1 MTGEPSDSRNNQGA
15 SRPFLLPTRQPVRWS
30 RVWQKLGAVLRP
42 PQTSVEDR
50 NAWYLQVEILWA
62 GILSAAAAFGSNFA
76 VRLGASNQ
84 LIGLMSSVP
93 ALLVVILTLPAA
105 RLIESRRNPMPL
117 LVGSLFAY
125 RLGFLAIAL
134 MPFFVPRHQAEV
146 FVGLVLLMNAVLAPF
161 NAGWSA
167 LLADIVPERNRAI
180 VFARRNIIAS
190 AAVIVLV
197 PPIGRLLDLLV
208 FPYGYQLAYGIGF
221 LAGMLS
227 TWDVSKLTVPERV
240 ITPRRQGA
248 KEPLSRATLRRLLAH
263 HQGFIRITLNTF
275 VFGWG
280 AWMVGPLYI
289 IYYLR
294 QLGASDAWVGTLT
307 AVANLSAMIGY
318 YLWPRLIARYGE
330 NRILKWTIP
339 TGGIFPIWAS
349 LARNLTP
356 ILGAAGVDGML
367 MAGVNLSHFNILLKV
382 TPADRRPSYIS
393 LYTVCMNAGAFVA
406 PLIGVAL
413 ADRIGIT
420 TVLLIGG
427 AIRTV
432 GGILFWLLPV
442 LTGGAAQPAPPAAEP
457 A

>member
-1 MTGEPSDSRNNQGA
+1 
-15 SRPFLLPTRQPVRWS
+15 
-30 RVWQKLGAVLRP
+30 
-42 PQTSVEDR
+42 
-50 NAWYLQVEILWA
+50 
-62 GILSAAAAFGSNFA
+62 
-76 VRLGASNQ
+76 
-84 LIGLMSSVP
+84 
-93 ALLVVILTLPAA
+93 VVILTLPAA
-105 RLIESRRNPMPL
+105 RLIESRRNRMPL

-134 MPFFVPRHQAEV
+134 MPFFVPHHRAEV

-180 VFARRNIIAS
+180 VFARRNIISS
-190 AAVIVLV
+190 AAVILLV
-197 PPIGRLLDLLV
+197 PLIGRLLDLLV

-227 TWDVSKLTVPERV
+227 TWNVSKLEVPERV
-240 ITPRRQGA
+240 ITPQPGA
-248 KEPLSRATLRRLLAH
+248 ERAPLSRATLRRILAH

-294 QLGASDAWVGTLT
+294 HLGASDAWVGTLT
-307 AVANLSAMIGY
+307 AVANLSAMVGY
-318 YLWPRLIARYGE
+318 YLWPKLMARYGE
-330 NRILKWTIP
+330 HRILKWTIP

-349 LARNLTP
+349 LARSLTP
-356 ILGAAGVDGML
+356 ILGAAGVDGVL

-382 TPADRRPSYIS
+382 TPADRRASYIS

-420 TVLLIGG
+420 TVLMIGG
-427 AIRTV
+427 AIRTL
-432 GGILFWLLPV
+432 GGLLFWVWPV
-442 LTGGAAQPAPPAAEP
+442 LSSGAVQAQPAAAQSWDEDQ
-457 A
+457 ADSR